1 MLLILNI
8 HEIIY
13 TSLKLIIPSEAA
25 RREAPRSNV
34 YNLVTREAL
43 AFPTSITRKAWFS
56 RCYKSIEFGWC
67 PPRLAN
73 KSSSIYFYVF
83 CGKSG
88 RESGSSTCFRCKKIA
103 PSDVILARSICVP
116 VACVVANCQNVRTN
130 PNHES
135 QKEQLFGFWPV
146 YRRFTRGE

>member
-25 RREAPRSNV
+25 RREAPRSDV

-73 KSSSIYFYVF
+73 KSSSIIFTF
-83 CGKSG
+83 SAAKAGKRAGARLVSAAKNSTKWRHFG
-88 RESGSSTCFRCKKIA
+88 AIYLRPCRVCRRELSK
-103 PSDVILARSICVP
+103 
-116 VACVVANCQNVRTN
+116 CQNKSEPWIAEGTT
-130 PNHES
+130 
-135 QKEQLFGFWPV
+135 FWILTSLP
-146 YRRFTRGE
+146 